1 MAKFTGNKIMTEL
14 VNNELSK
21 KNTVLFIG
29 HAFHL
34 KTNSSQFF
42 IDILKKDFK
51 IDFLWIDPYSNEYIN
66 LENVKNRYFDIIL
79 LWQLMPEMSFLIENF
94 AYEKLVLCPMY
105 DQVANI
111 DRISFDLFEPFTEGN
126 FICFSKTLYDGLFE
140 RGYNSLYV
148 QYFPKPLNDIVNY
161 GSSNSVF
168 FWNRRE
174 NLNINL
180 VQKLTAGMDIKSI
193 YIHKALDPNQK
204 FIEPD
209 DTSTVNYIYSE
220 WFETKEQMYKVMD
233 KSSIYIAPRN
243 LEGIGMSF
251 LDAMA
256 RGRCV
261 IAPDFPTMN
270 EYIQDGVTGI
280 LYDYDNPTS
289 LQKYDINQIQKNT
302 IEYIKNGYNKWQ
314 EDKINIVTWLKKL
327 LEPVEQKKMVVF
339 TKVKDLYSNNLVSSF
354 IKNVN
359 SVSEQKYSSFI
370 HYVIDEGSTDCTK
383 HLLCKYEKLGVITT
397 SYTKSKDDLELL
409 LPVEKM
415 FVHSYALNALVS
427 NHNTDGLI
435 IDSEGYR
442 KLSVIASEQRN
453 KKFKN
458 YFDLLT
464 KWLEFDLTGKK
475 IYDYFSQKKYY
486 NIAIYGIGKVGKIL
500 YKKLQ
505 EANITVDYFIDNNV
519 RFYEGKKIYSLNM
532 MLPEVDVI
540 VVTTNFIFEEVE
552 TALRMK
558 TSCPIVNID
567 EIFRA

>member
-1 MAKFTGNKIMTEL
+1 MTKL
-14 VNNELSK
+14 VNDELSK

-34 KTNSSQFF
+34 KTKSSQFF

-51 IDFLWIDPYSNEYIN
+51 IDFLWIDPYSYEYIN

-111 DRISFDLFEPFTEGN
+111 DRISFDLFEPFAEGS
-126 FICFSKTLYDGLFE
+126 FICFSKTLYDGLVE

-148 QYFPKPLNDIVNY
+148 QYFPKPLNDIVNF

-180 VQKLTAGMDIKSI
+180 VQKLTAGMNVKSI
-193 YIHKALDPNQK
+193 YIHKTLDPNQK

-209 DTSTVNYIYSE
+209 DTSAVNYFYSE
-220 WFETKEQMYKVMD
+220 WFETKEQMYEVMD
-233 KSSIYIAPRN
+233 KSSIYIAPRI

-261 IAPDFPTMN
+261 IAPNFPTMN

-289 LQKYDINQIQKNT
+289 LQKYDIKQIQKNT

-314 EDKINIVTWLKKL
+314 EDKINLVTWLK
-327 LEPVEQKKMVVF
+327 EMIAPAEQKKMVII

-359 SVSEQKYSSFI
+359 SVSEQKYSSFV
-370 HYVIDEGSTDCTK
+370 HYVIDEGSTDCTN

-427 NHNTDGLI
+427 NNNTDGLI

-458 YFDLLT
+458 YFDLLI

-475 IYDYFSQKKYY
+475 IYDYFSQKKYC
-486 NIAIYGIGKVGKIL
+486 NIAIYGIGKIGKIL
-500 YKKLQ
+500 YKRLQ
-505 EANITVDYFIDNNV
+505 EENITVDYFIDNNV

-532 MLPEVDVI
+532 KLPEVDVI
-540 VVTTNFIFEEVE
+540 VVTTNFIFEDVE

-558 TSCPIVNID
+558 TLCPIVNID
-567 EIFRA
+567 EIFRE